1 MPGRRTAGPG
11 TEFREGSRGGRG
23 YRVLRSAGLGPAPRR
38 NPNAAPTWHEFLRA
52 QASGLLAAD
61 FFHIDTVTLKRLYV
75 FFAME
80 MGTLTVHILGATAHP
95 TAAWIVQLGRNLL
108 MDLEDADSRA
118 TFLIRDQDANF
129 TAAFDAL
136 LADAGLKVVTTG
148 IRIPRMNSLRERR
161 IQTCRRKLLDRTL
174 ISNQNHLLHDL
185 AAGEKATLA
194 AGDSTLMFTVWDGNE
209 VAKNPYTS
217 AGYQVVKVVPSTFP
231 AARPDA
237 PHDGTTVR
245 RRPSTP
251 CQPRSPRP

>member
-23 YRVLRSAGLGPAPRR
+23 CRVLRSVGLGPAPRR

-52 QASGLLAAD
+52 QASGLLVAD

-148 IRIPRMNSLRERR
+148 IRIPRMNSLMERW
-161 IQTCRRKLLDRTL
+161 IQTCRRELLDRTL
-174 ISNQNHLLHDL
+174 ISNQNQLLHDL

-194 AGDSTLMFTVWDGNE
+194 ADDSTLMFTVWDDNQ

-217 AGYQVVKVVPSTFP
+217 AGYQVVEESRSIDLPRC
-231 AARPDA
+231 AA
-237 PHDGTTVR
+237 
-245 RRPSTP
+245 
-251 CQPRSPRP
+251 